1 MKKILNNLSFNYK
14 KDKKVLNCSIIIDLA
29 QELKREMKMIMA
41 IKDPNQVNLYVDI
54 DFKLAQELLD
64 QGNVE

>member
-64 QGNVE
+64 QGQVE